1 MKVEDEKRL
10 RPDETSLDSDEY
22 DDSIAEFLGYSRK
35 KTERPKSSDILLGYW
50 RRRSVES
57 YADFVEWDFKILR
70 DGRLIYIH
78 PFKRKTRY
86 KATFRLPQSCIDEL
100 LAVLRPREG
109 ELKELFRS
117 LSPSFFHSCRERF
130 MFLGYEVSG
139 WVVHRT
145 PLDAIAFFPEGS
157 KCRLD
162 WEQENTMMDIFDAA
176 CAILKTYGFEVT
188 REEITT
194 SVPPEPHS

>member
-1 MKVEDEKRL
+1 MKMEDETQL
-10 RPDETSLDSDEY
+10 RPEENASDSDER
-22 DDSIAEFLGYSRK
+22 DELIDEFLGYSRK
-35 KTERPKSSDILLGYW
+35 KTERPKSSDILLAYW
-50 RRRSVES
+50 RRRSMES
-57 YADFVEWDFKILR
+57 YADFVECEFKILR
-70 DGRLIYIH
+70 DGRLIYVH

-100 LAVLRPREG
+100 LTVLRPRES
-109 ELKELFRS
+109 EIKEFFRS
-117 LSPSFFHSCRERF
+117 LSPSFFHSYRERF

-145 PLDAIAFFPEGS
+145 PLDAIAFFPKDS

-176 CAILKTYGFEVT
+176 CTILKRYGFEVT

-194 SVPPEPHS
+194 SVLPESHS